1 MSNDPNDVI
10 INWTNTASETITN
23 TVLTQSTTGV
33 SSNPLITSCTESANS
48 LIGYET
54 FSDHS
59 KTEKK

>member
-1 MSNDPNDVI
+1 MSNDPSDTSVD
-10 INWTNTASETITN
+10 WSTITN
-23 TVLTQSTTGV
+23 VTPVST
-33 SSNPLITSCTESANS
+33 SSESNPLITSCNESQNP

>member
-1 MSNDPNDVI
+1 MSNDPNDV
-10 INWTNTASETITN
+10 TIDWNN
-23 TVLTQSTTGV
+23 TVSDPTTNSISAQSTTGV
-33 SSNPLITSCTESANS
+33 SSNPLITSCTEGANS